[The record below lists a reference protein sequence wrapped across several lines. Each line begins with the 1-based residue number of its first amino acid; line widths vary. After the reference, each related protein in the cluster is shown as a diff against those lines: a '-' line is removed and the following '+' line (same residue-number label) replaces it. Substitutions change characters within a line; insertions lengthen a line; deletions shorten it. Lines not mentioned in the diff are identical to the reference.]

1 MLIRNSKKI
10 LKERTNKINLLN
22 TCVKENDF
30 KIGIKKN
37 NKNKPKIIIEPV
49 KPNCSEKI
57 AKTKSVSFSGKK
69 SKLLCDPPKK
79 PFPRIPPD
87 PIAILDWIIW
97 YPFPNGSRSGLRKI
111 ITLFC

>member
-87 PIAILDWIIW
+87 PIAILD
-97 YPFPNGSRSGLRKI
+97 
-111 ITLFC
+111 